1 MKSIK
6 IISAICF
13 FISLMETSCSNN
25 DDNKK
30 QEPLISYEELHKDAK
45 TFISEHFND
54 FIISK
59 IKTKPHNTNE
69 YYKVYFTEPLKIEFN
84 IDGVWVE
91 VDGNHYPIP
100 TSFIKPT
107 IMDYLNTN
115 YPSVQV
121 ESIDKKWYGF
131 KVKLLN
137 RTELKFDQ
145 EGNFSGVNY

>member
-1 MKSIK
+1 MKSSK

-13 FISLMETSCSNN
+13 LIAIAGTSCSSN

-30 QEPLISYEELHKDAK
+30 QESIILYEELHQDAK
-45 TFISEHFND
+45 TFINEHFND
-54 FIISK
+54 FTISK
-59 IKTKPHNTNE
+59 IKTKPHKTNE
-69 YYKVYFTEPLKIEFN
+69 YYKVYFAERLKIEFN

-91 VDGNHYPIP
+91 VDGNHYSIP
-100 TSFIKPT
+100 TSFINSS
-107 IMDYLNTN
+107 IMDYINTN

-137 RTELKFDQ
+137 LTELNFDQ
-145 EGNFSGVNY
+145 QGNFSGVNY